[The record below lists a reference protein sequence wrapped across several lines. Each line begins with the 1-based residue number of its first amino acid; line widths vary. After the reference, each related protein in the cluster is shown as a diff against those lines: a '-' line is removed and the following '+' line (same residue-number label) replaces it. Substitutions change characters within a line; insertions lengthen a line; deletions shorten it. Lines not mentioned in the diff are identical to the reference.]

1 VLSWRAAAPVRAVVP
16 APREVPV
23 RDQPTSADARASRG
37 PPRARAI
44 LAATVLGSSMA
55 FVDGSVVHVALP
67 AVQERLGAGAS
78 AMQWVVNAYML
89 TLGALM
95 LIGGAA
101 GDRFGR
107 RRVFLIGTALFGAA
121 SAACGLAP
129 DAASLVA
136 ARALQGAA
144 GALLVPGSLAIL
156 RAAFDGEARGRAIG
170 TWAAFSALTT
180 AAGPILG
187 GWLVDLAGWRSIF
200 IINLPL
206 AALTVAI
213 GLASLPES
221 RDERAAGRLDLAGA
235 ALAAGG
241 LGALSW
247 GLIAASDRG
256 IADAG
261 VLAALVGG
269 AAALAAFVAWEA
281 RAAHPM
287 MPLGLFRDR
296 AFAGAN
302 LYTLLLYGALS
313 AALFLQPFL
322 YVQVWGSSATA
333 AGAAFLPFT
342 LPLAALSR
350 TAGGLAAR
358 VGARPMLVWGAL
370 VTGAGFAWLALAGT
384 EGAFLPDVLP
394 GMTLAGLGMA
404 AAVAPLTTAVM
415 GAVEDRLAGTA
426 SGINNA
432 AARVAGLLAVAVLG
446 SLAAAV
452 FAARL
457 ADGLPS
463 LSLPPGAAEALLAD
477 SLSLAATPVPDGLG
491 ADAASAVR
499 ALVAAAFVEGHR
511 IALAACA
518 GMCVAA
524 ALTARATLPPGV
536 PDR

>member
-1 VLSWRAAAPVRAVVP
+1 LRDDPPAADGAASP
-16 APREVPV
+16 APTPAQTV
-23 RDQPTSADARASRG
+23 AR
-37 PPRARAI
+37 PRAI

-55 FVDGSVVHVALP
+55 FVDGSVVHIALP
-67 AVQERLGAGAS
+67 EIQERLGAGAS

-89 TLGALM
+89 AIGALM
-95 LIGGAA
+95 LVGGAA
-101 GDRFGR
+101 GDRWGR
-107 RRVFLIGTALFGAA
+107 RRVFLVGTALFGAA

-156 RAAFDGEARGRAIG
+156 RAAFDGEAQGRAIG

-200 IINLPL
+200 LINLPL
-206 AALTVAI
+206 AALTLAI
-213 GLASLPES
+213 GVSSLPES
-221 RDERAAGRLDLAGA
+221 RDPQATGRIDLAGA

-256 IADAG
+256 LADAG
-261 VLAALVGG
+261 VIAALLGG
-269 AAALAAFVAWEA
+269 AAALAAFVAWEG
-281 RAAHPM
+281 RTAHPM

-322 YVQVWGSSATA
+322 YVQVWGWSATA

-342 LPLAALSR
+342 LLLAALSR

-358 VGARPMLVWGAL
+358 VGARPMLVWGAV
-370 VTGAGFAWLALAGT
+370 VTGAGFGWLALAGT
-384 EGAFLPDVLP
+384 EGAFLADVLP

-415 GAVEDRLAGTA
+415 TAVEDRHAGTA

-452 FAARL
+452 FADRL
-457 ADGLPS
+457 ADGLPG
-463 LSLPPGAAEALLAD
+463 LALPPGAAEAVLAE
-477 SLSLAATPVPDGLG
+477 SRSLAGTPVPEGLG
-491 ADAASAVR
+491 ADAAAAVR
-499 ALVAAAFVEGHR
+499 ALIGAAFVEGHR

-518 GMCVAA
+518 GLCLGAA
-524 ALTARATLPPGV
+524 AVARATLPRGEAA
-536 PDR
+536 RGG